1 MNIEVNNVYV
11 SDCLPFMQGMDSNSV
26 DMVLT
31 SPPYD
36 NLRKYDGYS
45 FDFFPIARELYR
57 IMKEGSVMVWIVGDQ
72 TVDGS
77 ETGESFRQ
85 ALGFMDVGFKL
96 HDTMIY
102 VKDSRYPQ
110 KNRYAS
116 SFEYMFILTKGN
128 IKTFNP
134 LKRKTLNTGMNKFI
148 TNRTPE
154 GELKENYY
162 TSTYESPLFNVWYYS
177 SGFMKTTKDV
187 EAYEHPAIF
196 PDQLAG
202 DHILSWSNKGD
213 IVFDPFCGSG
223 TTCKMAKRYGRNYI
237 GCDISERYIEIAR
250 NRIDNTFALDVVGDK
265 AGIDIYEEDE

>member
-1 MNIEVNNVYV
+1 MNINLNNVYV
-11 SDCLPFMQGMDSNSV
+11 SDCLSFMQKIDSNSV

-36 NLRKYDGYS
+36 NLRKYNGYS
-45 FDFFPIARELYR
+45 FDFFPIV
-57 IMKEGSVMVWIVGDQ
+57 KEIYTILKNGAITVWIVGDQ

-85 ALGFMDVGFKL
+85 ALGFMDIGFKL

-102 VKDSRYPQ
+102 AKDPRYAQKSRYG
-110 KNRYAS
+110 N
-116 SFEYMFILTKGN
+116 SFEYMFVLSKG
-128 IKTFNP
+128 IPKTFNP
-134 LKRKTLNTGMNKFI
+134 LMRKTLNRGYKFV
-148 TNRTPE
+148 TNRNYD
-154 GELKENYY
+154 GELVGRRYI
-162 TSTYESPLFNVWYYS
+162 SPDETPLYNIWYYS

-250 NRIDNTFALDVVGDK
+250 NRINNTFALDVLGDK
-265 AGIDIYEEDE
+265 AGINIYEEDE

>member
-77 ETGESFRQ
+77 ETGESFRH
-85 ALGFMDVGFKL
+85 AIGFMDVGFKL

-102 VKDSRYPQ
+102 AKDPRYAQ
-110 KNRYAS
+110 KNRYGS
-116 SFEYMFILTKGN
+116 SFEYMFILSKGN
-128 IKTFNP
+128 PKTFNP
-134 LKRKTLNTGMNKFI
+134 IMRKTMNPGYNKFV
-148 TNRTPE
+148 TNRNYD
-154 GELKENYY
+154 GELVSRRY
-162 TSTYESPLFNVWYYS
+162 TSPDETPLYNIWYYS

-187 EAYEHPAIF
+187 EAYEHLAIF

-202 DHILSWSNKGD
+202 DHILSWSNPGN

-237 GCDISERYIEIAR
+237 GCDISERYVEIAR
-250 NRIDNTFALDVVGDK
+250 KRIAKTFVLNGFDSKVGME
-265 AGIDIYEEDE
+265 AYEEDE

>member
-1 MNIEVNNVYV
+1 MNIDLNNVYV
-11 SDCLPFMQGMDSNSV
+11 SDCLPFMQSVDSNSV

-36 NLRKYDGYS
+36 NLRKYNGYS
-45 FDFFPIARELYR
+45 FDFFPIAKELYR
-57 IMKEGSVMVWIVGDQ
+57 IMKEGSVMVWVVGDQ

-102 VKDSRYPQ
+102 AKDPRYAQ
-110 KNRYAS
+110 KNRYGS
-116 SFEYMFILTKGN
+116 SFEYMFILSKGN
-128 IKTFNP
+128 PKIFNP
-134 LKRKTLNTGMNKFI
+134 IMRKTMNPGYNKFV
-148 TNRTPE
+148 TNRNYE
-154 GELKENYY
+154 GELVSRRY
-162 TSTYESPLFNVWYYS
+162 TSPDETPLYNIWYYS
-177 SGFMKTTKDV
+177 SGFMKTTKDT

-196 PDQLAG
+196 PDQLAV
-202 DHILSWSNKGD
+202 DHILSWSNPGD

-237 GCDISERYIEIAR
+237 GCDISEKYVSIAR
-250 NRIDNTFALDVVGDK
+250 KRIDKTFVLNVLGDK
-265 AGIDIYEEDE
+265 NGIEAYEEDE